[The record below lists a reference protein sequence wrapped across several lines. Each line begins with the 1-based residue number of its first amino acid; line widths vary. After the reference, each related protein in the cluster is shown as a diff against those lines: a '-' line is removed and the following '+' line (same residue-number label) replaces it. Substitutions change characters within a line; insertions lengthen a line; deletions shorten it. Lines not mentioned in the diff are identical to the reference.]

1 MGKEWHRKTWLV
13 VDTNRK
19 KQRCYWY
26 LHPWSPQSAT
36 QKSKF
41 TSPIYTTLHG
51 AVTDLWGIFS
61 VLSRLAIY
69 PNEEMQF
76 IAQTQ
81 MKCKREQLPLRPE
94 KFPLLLLTAMA
105 NSYTNLAYLLSTL
118 LCHCEPYHCHRNHR
132 MVAFN
137 RERQWFKWFS
147 RKKTASFEIK
157 IKFFFMKMEIL
168 MLWPNTLYNFHMVN
182 HHSVKWNV
190 RIARLVVSAET
201 RTPVQRKEINTVS
214 VPTENLT
221 PILHPKVWETLSTKN
236 TFSLSGK
243 KEKKKR
249 KRIRETKIKI
259 YMKLTHLSFQMS
271 KLKCLRWHI
280 RQTVLMILVQTPTE
294 SLFLCL
300 A

>member
-1 MGKEWHRKTWLV
+1 
-13 VDTNRK
+13 
-19 KQRCYWY
+19 
-26 LHPWSPQSAT
+26 
-36 QKSKF
+36 
-41 TSPIYTTLHG
+41 
-51 AVTDLWGIFS
+51 
-61 VLSRLAIY
+61 
-69 PNEEMQF
+69 
-76 IAQTQ
+76 
-81 MKCKREQLPLRPE
+81 MKYKREQLPLRPE

-147 RKKTASFEIK
+147 RKKKQPASKSKSSFSLWR
-157 IKFFFMKMEIL
+157 MEIL
-168 MLWPNTLYNFHMVN
+168 MLWPNTLYNFYMVN

-243 KEKKKR
+243 KEKKKER
-249 KRIRETKIKI
+249 G
-259 YMKLTHLSFQMS
+259 
-271 KLKCLRWHI
+271 
-280 RQTVLMILVQTPTE
+280 
-294 SLFLCL
+294 
-300 A
+300 